1 MNIFKKIVGRKGN
14 GSQPNSKEQAHENIE
29 TMNSVLFQVAMDA
42 LNDGSPD
49 RAFQMMKT
57 VAESGRHVDAMFNL
71 GMFYIRG
78 IGTDV
83 NVDEGIKWLT
93 KAAEAGDDQAAYN
106 VAIFYHDGKIVERDL
121 HKALYWYKVSA
132 DLGNHKAMFEYTKL
146 VDMVD

>member
-1 MNIFKKIVGRKGN
+1 MNIFKKLIGRKEN

-29 TMNSVLFQVAMDA
+29 AMNSVLFQQAMDL
-42 LNDGSPD
+42 LNDGNPD
-49 RAFQMMKT
+49 RAFLMMKT
-57 VAESGRHVDAMFNL
+57 VAEGGRHVDAMFNL

-78 IGTDV
+78 IGTDI
-83 NVDEGIKWLT
+83 NVGDGIKWLM
-93 KAAEAGDDQAAYN
+93 KAAEAGDDKAAYN

>member
-1 MNIFKKIVGRKGN
+1 MNIFRKLFGWK
-14 GSQPNSKEQAHENIE
+14 GSDVQPYSKEQAHENIE
-29 TMNSVLFQVAMDA
+29 AMNSVLFQQAMDL

-57 VAESGRHVDAMFNL
+57 VAESGRHVDAIFNL
-71 GMFYIRG
+71 GMFHIRG

-83 NVDEGIKWLT
+83 NVGEGIKWLT

-132 DLGNHKAMFEYTKL
+132 DLGNHKAMFEYAKL